1 KAIAVKNFP
10 DLPVSISSEILP
22 EFREYDRA
30 ITTVMNNY
38 VRPIMRNYLSQM
50 ERRIRD
56 EGMKSRLHIVRS
68 DGGLMTAEAASER
81 PVHTILSGP
90 AGGVTSTVMT
100 ARKTGIQRLLAF
112 DMGGTSTDVS
122 VVLDGE
128 PTISRTTEVGYFPA
142 KVPTLDVRSVGA
154 GGGSIADVSELTNSL
169 RVGPRSAGAQPGPV
183 AYGQGGTEPTVSD
196 ANATLGYL
204 PPKLLGGD
212 MVLDVEAARAA
223 VADIGKKIGLEPEA
237 AAQGILDIA
246 NETMLGALRLVTVQ
260 RGLDPRE
267 FGLVAF
273 GGAGPMHANAMAAV
287 LGCFPVIVPPNPGVF
302 SALGFVQSDFKNEFA
317 HTMIKSTVGLASDEL
332 WDEFA
337 ELERRAIA
345 WLDEE
350 GVTESDRDM
359 RFSADLRYEQQGFE
373 VTVDVPKEAVESD
386 DLDSVLRQYHELHE
400 RLYGVRFDV
409 PVELVVLR
417 VVATGAMPPVI
428 ESAPADTA
436 VENLADAVIEHHPT
450 YFHGTWVDTPN
461 YDRDRLGRGL
471 TIEGPA
477 VIRQYDATT
486 LILPDH
492 WAEVDEFGNLLIRPS
507 GHATN
512 GHDANGQGR

>member
-1 KAIAVKNFP
+1 
-10 DLPVSISSEILP
+10 
-22 EFREYDRA
+22 
-30 ITTVMNNY
+30 
-38 VRPIMRNYLSQM
+38 
-50 ERRIRD
+50 
-56 EGMKSRLHIVRS
+56 
-68 DGGLMTAEAASER
+68 
-81 PVHTILSGP
+81 
-90 AGGVTSTVMT
+90 
-100 ARKTGIQRLLAF
+100 
-112 DMGGTSTDVS
+112 
-122 VVLDGE
+122 
-128 PTISRTTEVGYFPA
+128 
-142 KVPTLDVRSVGA
+142 
-154 GGGSIADVSELTNSL
+154 
-169 RVGPRSAGAQPGPV
+169 
-183 AYGQGGTEPTVSD
+183 
-196 ANATLGYL
+196 
-204 PPKLLGGD
+204 
-212 MVLDVEAARAA
+212 
-223 VADIGKKIGLEPEA
+223 
-237 AAQGILDIA
+237 
-246 NETMLGALRLVTVQ
+246 MLGALRLVTVQ

-302 SALGFVQSDFKNEFA
+302 SALGFVQSEFKNEFSR
-317 HTMIKSTVGLASDEL
+317 TMIKSTVGLASDEL

-350 GVTESDRDM
+350 GVTESDRNM

-386 DLDSVLRQYHELHE
+386 DLDSVLQQYHELHE

-461 YDRDRLGRGL
+461 YDRDRLGHGL

-512 GHDANGQGR
+512 GHDAKGHDGKGQGR